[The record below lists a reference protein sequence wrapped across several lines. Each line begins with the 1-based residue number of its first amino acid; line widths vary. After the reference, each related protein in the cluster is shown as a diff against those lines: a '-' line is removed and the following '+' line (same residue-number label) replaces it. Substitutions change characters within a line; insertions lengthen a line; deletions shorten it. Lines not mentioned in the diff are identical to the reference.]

1 MCYKGGGA
9 APNWTSRPGQ
19 TTSYQGT
26 SSQIDNITVHKY
38 HNYFFSSNCLGISW
52 IFGLIITGI
61 RLIIYTEYMYDCKY
75 LLKVLFLR

>member
-1 MCYKGGGA
+1 MTNKCMCYKGGGA

-38 HNYFFSSNCLGISW
+38 HNYFFPPIVWESAGYSALLLPV
-52 IFGLIITGI
+52 FG
-61 RLIIYTEYMYDCKY
+61 
-75 LLKVLFLR
+75 